1 MSCDRSSGSSHTQ
14 PAKREIVSAKII
26 FGCVHT
32 FSPSYSSVNSAFS
45 CSGKSLHICPMM
57 RPISQSFSSGFS
69 FFTLKENESRDFPGS
84 HTNLIPNS
92 SAVSHVGHQGLL
104 WCFWRFWNPMSRK
117 SFGSHSL
124 RVEGVVSV
132 LLRREGVGL
141 HLVLLLLS
149 HQITL

>member
-1 MSCDRSSGSSHTQ
+1 MIDLQVPLILNLQDCAQ
-14 PAKREIVSAKII
+14 KKILL
-26 FGCVHT
+26 GCIHT

-45 CSGKSLHICPMM
+45 CSGKSLHICPMI

-69 FFTLKENESRDFPGS
+69 FFTLKENESQELSGS

-92 SAVSHVGHQGLL
+92 PAVPHVGHQGLL

-117 SFGSHSL
+117 CFGSNSL
-124 RVEGVVSV
+124 RVEGVVAV
-132 LLRREGVGL
+132 LLLREGVGL